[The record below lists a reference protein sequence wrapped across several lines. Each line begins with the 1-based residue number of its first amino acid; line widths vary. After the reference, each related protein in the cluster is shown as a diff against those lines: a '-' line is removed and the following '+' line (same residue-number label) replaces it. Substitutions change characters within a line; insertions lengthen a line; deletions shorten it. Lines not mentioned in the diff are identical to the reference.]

1 MESAEELTIT
11 TIRAFYYPDT
21 ESTSRE
27 AKVSFLVRNLCDS
40 QPSLLIEKDVLLYSD
55 GNDKTMMEAERTLAR
70 HFRRLAEILEG
81 RILIR
86 EEKDSAE

>member
-11 TIRAFYYPDT
+11 TIRAFYNPDS
-21 ESTSRE
+21 ESTVQG

-40 QPSLLIEKDVLLYSD
+40 QPFLLIEKDVPLHSD
-55 GNDKTMMEAERTLAR
+55 DDDKTMMEAERILAH

-81 RILIR
+81 RVLIR
-86 EEKDSAE
+86 EERDSVE